1 MRFTIKTISF
11 IGATCLS
18 FSLLAQEQLGLRLD
32 NFSGVSGISIN
43 PSSNGTAQLGW
54 DVNIVGLG
62 FFINNNVG
70 FIDGA
75 SVGKAVSNATKI
87 GPADGLD
94 IKKVPNAAL
103 RFDFYD
109 NLNPKYFSLS
119 TQIMGP
125 SFVVNLKSGHS
136 FGLFTGARF
145 MASSHDLPSIA
156 NGYEFQK
163 KKFGETFTVD
173 PFKATGMAWREVG
186 LNYGYRIGEESDG
199 SLTLGA
205 NVRFVSAYQAFYA
218 NNLTGTNITRL
229 SKDSVRFNGFRAEFG
244 ATTDLA
250 NMDNRTPTTNGSGI
264 GFDIGATLVIPS
276 SDEEKPYDWR
286 IGASILDMG
295 AVSMDANTEV
305 HRLDIK
311 EPYEI
316 MKQKFN
322 NLDPKNP
329 AKDAL
334 GRLSQDISGS
344 SNGTLKNNT
353 FSMGM
358 PTALSLQADY
368 AVMKGVF
375 VNGLL
380 IQRIPVGEHILLRDN
395 LFAVTPRY
403 ESRWLG
409 ASLPISVV
417 NWSTTR
423 VGLAARLAFL
433 IIGTDDLGSLMTN
446 GKLTGTD
453 FYFAL
458 KLNPF
463 KMGLS
468 GGGGSSRRGKAQECY
483 RF

>member
-1 MRFTIKTISF
+1 MRFTFKAISF
-11 IGATCLS
+11 IGASLLF
-18 FSLLAQEQLGLRLD
+18 FSLKAQEQLGLRLD

-43 PSSNGTAQLGW
+43 PSSNGTAKFGW
-54 DVNIVGLG
+54 DVNLGGMG

-75 SVGKAVSNATKI
+75 SVGKAASNAMKI

-94 IKKVPNAAL
+94 IKKNPNTTL

-125 SFVVNLKSGHS
+125 SFVINLKSGHS

-145 MASSHDLPSIA
+145 MASSHDLPSIF

-163 KKFGETFTVD
+163 KKVGETFTVD
-173 PFKATGMAWREVG
+173 PFKVTGMAWREVG
-186 LNYGYRIGEESDG
+186 LNYAYRIGEDTDG

-205 NVRFVSAYQAFYA
+205 SVRSVSAYQAFYA
-218 NNLTGTNITRL
+218 NNLTGTSMARI
-229 SKDSVRFNGFRAEFG
+229 SKDSLRFDGLRVEFG
-244 ATTDLA
+244 ATMDLTNA
-250 NMDNRTPTTNGSGI
+250 NRQVNTNGSGI
-264 GFDIGATLVIPS
+264 GFDIGATLTIPS
-276 SDEEKPYDWR
+276 SDEDKPYDWR
-286 IGASILDMG
+286 LGASILDMG
-295 AVSMDANTEV
+295 AVTMNTNTEV
-305 HRLDIK
+305 HRLEIK
-311 EPYEI
+311 EPYQI
-316 MKQKFN
+316 MAQKFN
-322 NLDPKNP
+322 NLDPNNQSR
-329 AKDAL
+329 DAL
-334 GRLSQDISGS
+334 ERLSRDITGNP
-344 SNGTLKNNT
+344 NGTLKSNT

-358 PTALSLQADY
+358 PTAISIQADY
-368 AVMKGVF
+368 AVIKGVF

-380 IQRIPVGEHILLRDN
+380 MQNIPVGDHVLLRDN

-409 ASLPISVV
+409 ASLPISIV

-423 VGLAARLAFL
+423 VGFAARLAFL
-433 IIGTDDLGSLMTN
+433 TLGTDDLGSLITN
-446 GKLTGTD
+446 SKLTGTD

-458 KLNPF
+458 KINPF
-463 KMGLS
+463 KLGLS
-468 GGGGSSRRGKAQECY
+468 GGGSSRRGKAQECY